1 VNVCKECGREWPPA
15 AKFCPFDGVALGGDA
30 PTAEGTPDETDLES
44 KEKTVTDL
52 IQAVS
57 EPTVETPAIEVS
69 TGTDDAGEKDTVVM
83 EVPTFEKP
91 AASPPPAP
99 PEPEEELGKFSE
111 TSWFM
116 AAADIEEL
124 DSDSET
130 VSINEDRYKPAADL
144 ESEIRKQFSL
154 REPDES

>member
-1 VNVCKECGREWPPA
+1 MKFCKDCGGELPPS
-15 AKFCPFDGVALGGDA
+15 AKFCPHCGVAVGVPA
-30 PTAEGTPDETDLES
+30 PKQDPVASEAGES
-44 KEKTVTDL
+44 ADKTVTDL
-52 IQAVS
+52 IQPMA
-57 EPTVETPAIEVS
+57 EPKSASPGETGQAD
-69 TGTDDAGEKDTVVM
+69 GDANDTVVM
-83 EVPTFEKP
+83 DIPSFEKQETAVP
-91 AASPPPAP
+91 PTPPAP
-99 PEPEEELGKFSE
+99 QEPEEELGKFSE